1 MIKDTSPSIANSPQ
15 VKEKETDST
24 SRKETNDKQNYV
36 AEVDEKYSTVKSNI
50 SEFDERPVMTNTKTF
65 EQLLAEKLK
74 LEEQAAVISPVN
86 HQTPG
91 NLGLATMYKKEVA
104 KIKKSPLF

>member
-1 MIKDTSPSIANSPQ
+1 M
-15 VKEKETDST
+15 KENETDST
-24 SRKETNDKQNYV
+24 SKQETNEKQNYV
-36 AEVDEKYSTVKSNI
+36 AEVDEKCSAVKSNL

-74 LEEQAAVISPVN
+74 LEEQAVVISPVT

-91 NLGLATMYKKEVA
+91 NLGLATMYKGESKKITPNMA
-104 KIKKSPLF
+104 KRFRK

>member
-1 MIKDTSPSIANSPQ
+1 M
-15 VKEKETDST
+15 KEKETDST
-24 SRKETNDKQNYV
+24 SKQETNEKQNYV
-36 AEVDEKYSTVKSNI
+36 AEVDEKYSAVKSNI

-74 LEEQAAVISPVN
+74 LEEQEVVISPVN

-91 NLGLATMYKKEVA
+91 NFGLATMYTKGGGKSRL
-104 KIKKSPLF
+104 KIPTALT

>member
-1 MIKDTSPSIANSPQ
+1 M
-15 VKEKETDST
+15 KENETDST
-24 SRKETNDKQNYV
+24 SKQETNAKQNYV
-36 AEVDEKYSTVKSNI
+36 AEVDEKCSAVKSNL

-74 LEEQAAVISPVN
+74 LEEQAVVISPVT

-91 NLGLATMYKKEVA
+91 NLVFLRCIRRGS
-104 KIKKSPLF
+104 KKSPLL

>member
-1 MIKDTSPSIANSPQ
+1 MSIAKSPQ

-24 SRKETNDKQNYV
+24 SKQVTNDTQKYV
-36 AEVDEKYSTVKSNI
+36 AEETEKYSAVKSNI

-74 LEEQAAVISPVN
+74 LEEQAVVISPVN
-86 HQTPG
+86 HQIPG
-91 NLGLATMYKKEVA
+91 KLGLATMYKKG
-104 KIKKSPLF
+104 